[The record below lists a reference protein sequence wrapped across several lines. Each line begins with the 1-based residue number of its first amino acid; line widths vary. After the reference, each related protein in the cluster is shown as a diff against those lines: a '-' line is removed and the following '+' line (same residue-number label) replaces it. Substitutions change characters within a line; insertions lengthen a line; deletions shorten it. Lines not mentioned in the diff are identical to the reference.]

1 MNAVSRLNS
10 FIIYFT
16 NLPKNIEIV
25 VKNQLELSIRY
36 YLNSLSS
43 EEKYRKFNQ
52 VTSQITKHSSSAQ
65 SSFQFYNSKE
75 ILNGVVKHQV
85 DADTFDVQL
94 KNGKVERVR
103 IAGID
108 APEKNTAAGQ
118 RAVYSNQKF
127 FSGSAV
133 NSNVTL
139 YSEDKYDRYNRKIAR
154 LAFKNNDIAASM
166 VERGDAF
173 NSIATENTTHAE
185 KNLSRQEI
193 ELLEMYIRDTAVME
207 LFKLSYD
214 FTAQITSERI
224 KVNSVQQIVDQAIDL
239 AIENTDSALG
249 KSLTNFTKLISMSIY
264 KKFTTQI
271 VKQVNTEVSAL
282 VNSMFK

>member
-1 MNAVSRLNS
+1 
-10 FIIYFT
+10 
-16 NLPKNIEIV
+16 
-25 VKNQLELSIRY
+25 
-36 YLNSLSS
+36 
-43 EEKYRKFNQ
+43 
-52 VTSQITKHSSSAQ
+52 
-65 SSFQFYNSKE
+65 
-75 ILNGVVKHQV
+75 LNGVVKHQV

>member
-1 MNAVSRLNS
+1 M
-10 FIIYFT
+10 
-16 NLPKNIEIV
+16 
-25 VKNQLELSIRY
+25 
-36 YLNSLSS
+36 
-43 EEKYRKFNQ
+43 
-52 VTSQITKHSSSAQ
+52 
-65 SSFQFYNSKE
+65 
-75 ILNGVVKHQV
+75 NGVVKHQV